1 MELTYEELIKRKH
14 MMKDLNR
21 GVAQLLHR
29 EPLFIHTDVEANLKS
44 SFGNCTQH
52 TGLDGLTVN
61 GASIKISKYIDDE
74 EMLKNTMLHEL
85 CHAYA
90 PRHSNHGPAWKQI
103 AQTVGEAYHTK
114 ITRVASPEESQEFR
128 SSLPLVGKLI
138 CQKCGQEICLTSKN
152 QVYKRR
158 GQGYRCTHKVNGKKC
173 GGSFDFVDLCHNN

>member
-29 EPLFIHTDVEANLKS
+29 DPLSIDVNVEANLKS
-44 SFGNCTQH
+44 SFGDCLQH
-52 TGLDGLTVN
+52 TDLGGMTVN
-61 GASIKISKYIDDE
+61 SASIRISKYINDE
-74 EMLKNTMLHEL
+74 NMLENTMLHEL

-90 PRHSNHGPAWKQI
+90 PRHSNHGPEWKKI

-114 ITRVASPEESQEFR
+114 ITRLASHEETQEFT

-138 CQKCGQEICLTSKN
+138 CQKCGQEIGLISRN

-158 GQGYRCTHKVNGKKC
+158 GQGYRCAHKINGKKC
-173 GGSFDFVDLCHNN
+173 GGSFDFIDLCHK